1 MQQVPTVVK
10 VDGKSVQHGVVER
23 QYDILRAIIQMYVTD
38 KQEARRLPSPSV
50 SFHA

>member
-1 MQQVPTVVK
+1 MQQVPCVVK
-10 VDGKSVQHGVVER
+10 VGGHPVHRGVVER
-23 QYDILRAIIQMYVTD
+23 SYDTLRAIIQMYVTD

>member
-10 VDGKSVQHGVVER
+10 SNGKPVHHGVVEH
-23 QYDILRAIIQMYVTD
+23 QYDNLRAIIQLYVTD